1 VDAGGGDLALRAHAN
16 GRYVTTDATG
26 SLPLVASATAIGP
39 LQRFRLILNPNG
51 SISLL
56 AVVNGR
62 FVTAE
67 HAGSSPLIA
76 NRAAIGP
83 WEQFY
88 RTTG

>member
-1 VDAGGGDLALRAHAN
+1 
-16 GRYVTTDATG
+16 
-26 SLPLVASATAIGP
+26 
-39 LQRFRLILNPNG
+39 
-51 SISLL
+51 
-56 AVVNGR
+56 
-62 FVTAE
+62 VTAE